1 MRSFLPTFTA
11 CALLFAP
18 AIQGAAPALVKPNVV
33 LFVAEGLGYSDLGC
47 YGGEA
52 QTHYL
57 DYLANN
63 GVRFSQAYSA
73 GRGPDTRMAV
83 LSGYYPQHSSEG
95 VVSAGRILPAFLKN
109 SGYSCYHAGV
119 WDFAMDPC
127 TVGFDRS
134 LASIAA
140 RESDGAAVLMRDGK
154 RLSMDAVKA
163 ESFENITSGLIDFLQ
178 EHSTQNGS
186 LPFFAYVALESVDV
200 EGALNAVEIEVDVS
214 GFHVGTDVLRKER
227 LERLWEGGLAANAE
241 LSTPS
246 VPAVGWTALPDESQR
261 RVQRAMALRTAAIAR
276 MDQAVGRVLEQVKR
290 MGAWNQ
296 TIVLFASSS
305 GVTTHGEADRAQIA
319 SVANTPFR
327 FWGETVF
334 EGGIASPLIAHWPAG
349 VKSKDR
355 LREQVVHAID
365 LAPTILRLTGA
376 LWPKKTGDAEVPAAD
391 GVDASA
397 ALIEN
402 KALNQRA
409 LWWQIGDALAFRL
422 GDWKWLESSD
432 KTQELFYLKADR
444 SETRD
449 LASANHDRIK
459 EMELQ
464 WRKMQ
469 ARFKKDMTEP
479 VVVQQKG
486 EGN

>member
-1 MRSFLPTFTA
+1 MRSLLPTLTV
-11 CALLFAP
+11 CALIFAT
-18 AIQGAAPALVKPNVV
+18 AARGAAPTSVKPNVV
-33 LFVAEGLGYSDLGC
+33 LFVVDGLGYSDLGC

-73 GRGPDTRMAV
+73 GRGADTRMAM

-95 VVSAGRILPAFLKN
+95 VVSAGRILPSFLKT
-109 SGYSCYHAGV
+109 SGYACYHVGM

-127 TVGFDRS
+127 TVGFDHS
-134 LASIAA
+134 LARVGSRKSSEAA
-140 RESDGAAVLMRDGK
+140 ILMRGGKPLAMGAAG
-154 RLSMDAVKA
+154 A
-163 ESFENITSGLIDFLQ
+163 ESFESMTSGLINFLQ
-178 EHSTQNGS
+178 EHATQNGAR
-186 LPFFAYVALESVDV
+186 PFFAYIALDLEDF
-200 EGALNAVEIEVDVS
+200 EGALNPAEPEVDAS
-214 GFHVGTDVLRKER
+214 RFHVGTDVLREER
-227 LERLWEGGLAANAE
+227 LERLWEGGLAAHAE

-246 VPAVGWTALPDESQR
+246 KPAIGWTTLPGESR
-261 RVQRAMALRTAAIAR
+261 KRIQRAMALRTAAIAR
-276 MDQAVGRVLEQVKR
+276 MDQAVGKVLEQVKL

-296 TIVLFASSS
+296 TIVLFTSSA
-305 GVTTHGEADRAQIA
+305 GVTTHGEADKAQVA

-365 LAPTILRLTGA
+365 LVPTILRLTGA

-397 ALIEN
+397 ALLEN

-409 LWWQIGDALAFRL
+409 LWWQVGGARAFRL

-432 KTQELFYLKADR
+432 KTQELFYLRADR

-449 LASANHDRIK
+449 LAPANHERIK

-464 WRKMQ
+464 WGRMLL
-469 ARFKKDMTEP
+469 RFKKDMTET

-486 EGN
+486 DGK

>member
-1 MRSFLPTFTA
+1 
-11 CALLFAP
+11 
-18 AIQGAAPALVKPNVV
+18 
-33 LFVAEGLGYSDLGC
+33 
-47 YGGEA
+47 
-52 QTHYL
+52 
-57 DYLANN
+57 
-63 GVRFSQAYSA
+63 
-73 GRGPDTRMAV
+73 
-83 LSGYYPQHSSEG
+83 
-95 VVSAGRILPAFLKN
+95 
-109 SGYSCYHAGV
+109 
-119 WDFAMDPC
+119 MD
-127 TVGFDRS
+127 
-134 LASIAA
+134 
-140 RESDGAAVLMRDGK
+140 E
-154 RLSMDAVKA
+154 
-163 ESFENITSGLIDFLQ
+163 
-178 EHSTQNGS
+178 
-186 LPFFAYVALESVDV
+186 
-200 EGALNAVEIEVDVS
+200 
-214 GFHVGTDVLRKER
+214 
-227 LERLWEGGLAANAE
+227 
-241 LSTPS
+241 
-246 VPAVGWTALPDESQR
+246 
-261 RVQRAMALRTAAIAR
+261 
-276 MDQAVGRVLEQVKR
+276 AVGRVLEQVKR

-305 GVTTHGEADRAQIA
+305 GVTTHGEADRAQTA

>member
-11 CALLFAP
+11 CTLLFAP
-18 AIQGAAPALVKPNVV
+18 AIQFAAPPSVKPNVI

-52 QTHYL
+52 QTDYL

-73 GRGPDTRMAV
+73 GRGSDTRMAV

-134 LASIAA
+134 LASISG

-154 RLSMDAVKA
+154 RLSRDGGEAG
-163 ESFENITSGLIDFLQ
+163 SFENITSGLIDFLQ

-186 LPFFAYVALESVDV
+186 RPFFAYVALESVDG
-200 EGALNAVEIEVDVS
+200 EGPLKAGEIEVDVRR
-214 GFHVGTDVLRKER
+214 FHVGTDVLRKER
-227 LERLWEGGLAANAE
+227 LERLWEGGLAAHAE

-246 VPAVGWTALPDESQR
+246 GPAVGWTVLPEESQR
-261 RVQRAMALRTAAIAR
+261 RIQRAMALRTAAIAR

-305 GVTTHGEADRAQIA
+305 GVTNQGEADRAQIA

-327 FWGETVF
+327 CWGETVF

-376 LWPKKTGDAEVPAAD
+376 LWPKKAGDADVPAAD
-391 GVDASA
+391 GVDASTT
-397 ALIEN
+397 LIEN

-409 LWWQIGDALAFRL
+409 LWWQVGEARAFRL

-449 LASANHDRIK
+449 LASANHDRMK

-464 WRKMQ
+464 WGKMQ

-479 VVVQQKG
+479 VVVQQKA

>member
-1 MRSFLPTFTA
+1 MRSFLLTFTV
-11 CALLFAP
+11 CTLLFAP
-18 AIQGAAPALVKPNVV
+18 AIQFAAPPSVKPNVI

-52 QTHYL
+52 QTDYL

-73 GRGPDTRMAV
+73 GRGSDTRMAV

-134 LASIAA
+134 LASISG
-140 RESDGAAVLMRDGK
+140 RESDGVAVLLRDGK
-154 RLSMDAVKA
+154 RLSRDGVEAG
-163 ESFENITSGLIDFLQ
+163 SFENITSGLIDFLQ

-186 LPFFAYVALESVDV
+186 RPFFAYVALESVDA
-200 EGALNAVEIEVDVS
+200 EGALKAGEIEVDARR
-214 GFHVGTDVLRKER
+214 FHVGTDVLRKER
-227 LERLWEGGLAANAE
+227 LERLWEGGLAAHAE

-246 VPAVGWTALPDESQR
+246 GPAVGWTVLPEESQR
-261 RVQRAMALRTAAIAR
+261 RIQRAIALRTAAIAR

-305 GVTTHGEADRAQIA
+305 GVTNQGEADRAQIA

-327 FWGETVF
+327 CWGETVF

-376 LWPKKTGDAEVPAAD
+376 LWPKKAGDADVPAAD
-391 GVDASA
+391 GVDASTT
-397 ALIEN
+397 LIEN

-409 LWWQIGDALAFRL
+409 LWWQVGDARAFRL

-449 LASANHDRIK
+449 LASANHDRMK

-464 WRKMQ
+464 WGKMQ

-479 VVVQQKG
+479 VVVQQKA